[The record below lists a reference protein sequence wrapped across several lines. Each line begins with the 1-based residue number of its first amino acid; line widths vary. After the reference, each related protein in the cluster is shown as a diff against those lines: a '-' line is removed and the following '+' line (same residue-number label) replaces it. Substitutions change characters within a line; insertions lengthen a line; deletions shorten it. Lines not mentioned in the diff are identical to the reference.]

1 MKPSASI
8 PVVTGVTAGDD
19 YRLMLRFADGSSG
32 SVDVSAMVDFTG
44 VFEPLKDHDYFTR
57 VRVDPELGS
66 IAWPNGADIAPETL
80 YEAAQAMRS
89 NELRILVARKTQLEP
104 TAR

>member
-44 VFEPLKDHDYFTR
+44 VFEPLKDHDYF
-57 VRVDPELGS
+57 VRVEVDEELGS
-66 IAWPNGADIAPETL
+66 IVWPNGADLDPVVL
-80 YEAAQAMRS
+80 HAAATGQS
-89 NELRILVARKTQLEP
+89 IE
-104 TAR
+104 